1 MTKKTA
7 LIFVVICCNFLLLHA
22 NSLNV
27 KDSTAYS
34 QLTITSPFPR
44 VDPVLARLDSLT
56 HFTFSKNNLYFEGI
70 ATNIPTYDPGYSEA
84 VIKKKLEQIP
94 AVFPMTYNSDVKT
107 YINYFTLVKRGYT
120 SRMLGLCEVYFPM
133 FEEYLDK
140 KQLPT
145 ELKYLPIIESAFNPV
160 AQSRVGATGMWQI
173 MYKTGRMLGLNMN
186 SYIDERMDPRLSTEA
201 GINYLEQLFNIYG
214 DWQLALAAYN
224 AGPGNVNKAIANA
237 GGVKN
242 FWAIKR
248 FLPQETQNYVPS
260 FIGVV
265 YAMTYANEY
274 KIPATRPIYNPTMM
288 DTVIIFDK
296 VSLQHISNTIGID
309 KAELSFLNPSL
320 KIGII
325 PPSEN
330 GFALRLPLGYITRFE
345 TNRSNILNDPSMLVI
360 EPVIAENTE
369 PVWETITKTITHVVR
384 SGESLSSIAHKYGI
398 SLTDLK
404 KWNHLKSN
412 TLNKGQKLSI
422 KTTTRERVAVNAP
435 TTTYTSPTSTNETKV
450 ITTPS
455 TYSSTPAT
463 TKTIEVWETVPTT
476 KYHYV
481 KSGENLSTIA
491 DKYNVTV
498 TQIKSWNKLSS
509 TKIMKGQK
517 LAIKTTVKKKVY
529 KTVPITTP
537 SNSSLNTPTNNST
550 NSTEIKQEEIII
562 PESSANLPIT
572 GIKYALHT
580 VISGETL
587 QSISKDYDNA
597 SIEGIQKLNN
607 LTGTELKVGTTL
619 RIPLQ

>member
-1 MTKKTA
+1 MTQK
-7 LIFVVICCNFLLLHA
+7 LIFILIAICSIYRPLQASNE
-22 NSLNV
+22 NV

-34 QLTITSPFPR
+34 QLIISSPFPR
-44 VDPVLARLDSLT
+44 VDPILVKLDSLT
-56 HFTFSKNNLYFEGI
+56 HFTFSKENQYFEGVT
-70 ATNIPTYDPGYSEA
+70 TNIPTYDPAYSDA
-84 VIKKKLEQIP
+84 IIKKKLEQIP

-107 YINYFTLVKRGYT
+107 YINYFTQVKRGYT
-120 SRMLGLCEVYFPM
+120 SRMLGLCEIYFPM

-173 MYKTGRMLGLNMN
+173 MYKTARMLGLNMN
-186 SYIDERMDPRLSTEA
+186 SYIDDRMDPRLSTEA

-274 KIPATRPIYNPTMM
+274 KIPATRPIFNPTMM
-288 DTVIIFDK
+288 DTVIIYDK
-296 VSLQHISNTIGID
+296 VSLQHITNTIGIS
-309 KAELSFLNPSL
+309 KEELTFLNPSL
-320 KIGII
+320 KMGII

-330 GFALRLPLGYITRFE
+330 GFALRLPLGYISRFE
-345 TNRSNILNDPSMLVI
+345 SNRSIILNDPSMISVDPI
-360 EPVIAENTE
+360 VVETTA
-369 PVWETITKTITHVVR
+369 PVWESVTKTITHVVR
-384 SGESLSSIAHKYGI
+384 SGESLSSIAQKYAI
-398 SLTDLK
+398 SLSDLK
-404 KWNHLKSN
+404 KWNHLKSS
-412 TLNKGQKLSI
+412 TISKGQKLSI
-422 KTTTRERVAVNAP
+422 RMTTREKVAVSPSLSSTTSTTSTNVTKPAITNTP
-435 TTTYTSPTSTNETKV
+435 TTTTSN
-450 ITTPS
+450 
-455 TYSSTPAT
+455 
-463 TKTIEVWETVPTT
+463 TKTIEVWETVPST

-481 KSGENLSTIA
+481 KSGENLSQIA

-498 TQIKSWNKLSS
+498 NQIKSWNKLSS

-517 LAIKTTVKKKVY
+517 LAIKTTTKRKVL
-529 KTVPITTP
+529 KTVPVTT
-537 SNSSLNTPTNNST
+537 TETST
-550 NSTEIKQEEIII
+550 VTTTTTTVQTSET
-562 PESSANLPIT
+562 NLPQT

-580 VISGETL
+580 VLPGETITTIAK
-587 QSISKDYDNA
+587 QYDGT
-597 SIEGIQKLNN
+597 SVEGIQKLNEIN
-607 LTGTELKVGTTL
+607 GLEVKVGTTL
-619 RIPLQ
+619 KIPLQ

>member
-1 MTKKTA
+1 MTQK
-7 LIFVVICCNFLLLHA
+7 LIFILIAICSIYRPLQASNE
-22 NSLNV
+22 NV

-34 QLTITSPFPR
+34 QLTISSPFPR
-44 VDPVLARLDSLT
+44 VDPILVKLDSLT
-56 HFTFSKNNLYFEGI
+56 HFTFSKENQYFEGVT
-70 ATNIPTYDPGYSEA
+70 TNIPTYDPAYSDA
-84 VIKKKLEQIP
+84 IIKKKLEQIP

-107 YINYFTLVKRGYT
+107 YINYFTQVKRGYT
-120 SRMLGLCEVYFPM
+120 SRMLGLCEIYFPM

-173 MYKTGRMLGLNMN
+173 MYKTARMLGLNMN
-186 SYIDERMDPRLSTEA
+186 SYIDDRMDPRLSTEA

-274 KIPATRPIYNPTMM
+274 KIPATRPIFNPTMM
-288 DTVIIFDK
+288 DTVIIYDK
-296 VSLQHISNTIGID
+296 VSLQHITNTIGIS
-309 KAELSFLNPSL
+309 KEELSFLNPSL
-320 KIGII
+320 KMGII

-330 GFALRLPLGYITRFE
+330 GFALRLPLGYISRFE
-345 TNRSNILNDPSMLVI
+345 SNRSIILNDPSMISVDPI
-360 EPVIAENTE
+360 VVETTA
-369 PVWETITKTITHVVR
+369 PVWESVTKTITHVVR
-384 SGESLSSIAHKYGI
+384 SGESLSSIAQKYAI
-398 SLTDLK
+398 SLSDLK
-404 KWNHLKSN
+404 KWNHLKSS
-412 TLNKGQKLSI
+412 TISKGQKLSI
-422 KTTTRERVAVNAP
+422 RMTTREKVAVSPIVSSTTTTSTTTATKAAITNNPTP
-435 TTTYTSPTSTNETKV
+435 TTSN
-450 ITTPS
+450 
-455 TYSSTPAT
+455 
-463 TKTIEVWETVPTT
+463 TKTIEVWETVPST

-481 KSGENLSTIA
+481 KSGENLSQIA

-498 TQIKSWNKLSS
+498 NQIKSWNKLSS

-517 LAIKTTVKKKVY
+517 LAIKTTTKRKVL
-529 KTVPITTP
+529 KTVPVTTTET
-537 SNSSLNTPTNNST
+537 STVPTTTT
-550 NSTEIKQEEIII
+550 NVQTSET
-562 PESSANLPIT
+562 NLPQT

-580 VISGETL
+580 VLPGETITTIAK
-587 QSISKDYDNA
+587 QYDGT
-597 SIEGIQKLNN
+597 SVEGIQKLNEIN
-607 LTGTELKVGTTL
+607 GLEVKVGTTL
-619 RIPLQ
+619 KIPLQ

>member
-1 MTKKTA
+1 MTQK
-7 LIFVVICCNFLLLHA
+7 LIFILIAICSIYRPLQASNE
-22 NSLNV
+22 NV

-34 QLTITSPFPR
+34 QLTISSPFPR
-44 VDPVLARLDSLT
+44 VDPILVKLDSLT
-56 HFTFSKNNLYFEGI
+56 HFTFSKENQYFEGVT
-70 ATNIPTYDPGYSEA
+70 TNIPTYDPAYSDA
-84 VIKKKLEQIP
+84 IIKKKLEQIP

-107 YINYFTLVKRGYT
+107 YINYFTQVKRGYT
-120 SRMLGLCEVYFPM
+120 SRMLGLCEIYFPM

-173 MYKTGRMLGLNMN
+173 MYKTARMLGLNMN
-186 SYIDERMDPRLSTEA
+186 SYIDDRMDPRLSTEA

-274 KIPATRPIYNPTMM
+274 KIPATRPIFNPTMM
-288 DTVIIFDK
+288 DTVIIYDK
-296 VSLQHISNTIGID
+296 VSLQHITNTIGIS
-309 KAELSFLNPSL
+309 KEELTFLNPSL
-320 KIGII
+320 KMGII

-330 GFALRLPLGYITRFE
+330 GFALRLPLGYISRFE
-345 TNRSNILNDPSMLVI
+345 SNRSIILNDPSMISVDPI
-360 EPVIAENTE
+360 VVETTA
-369 PVWETITKTITHVVR
+369 PVWESVTKTITHVVR
-384 SGESLSSIAHKYGI
+384 SGESLSSIAQKYAI
-398 SLTDLK
+398 SLSDLK
-404 KWNHLKSN
+404 KWNHLKSS
-412 TLNKGQKLSI
+412 TISKGQKLSI
-422 KTTTRERVAVNAP
+422 RMTTREKVAVSPSVSSTTSTTSTNVTKPAITNTP
-435 TTTYTSPTSTNETKV
+435 TTTTSN
-450 ITTPS
+450 
-455 TYSSTPAT
+455 
-463 TKTIEVWETVPTT
+463 TKTIEVWETVPST

-481 KSGENLSTIA
+481 KSGENLSQIA

-498 TQIKSWNKLSS
+498 NQIKSWNKLSS

-517 LAIKTTVKKKVY
+517 LAIKTTTKRKVL
-529 KTVPITTP
+529 KTVPVTT
-537 SNSSLNTPTNNST
+537 TETST
-550 NSTEIKQEEIII
+550 VTTTTTTVQTSET
-562 PESSANLPIT
+562 NLPQT

-580 VISGETL
+580 VLPGETITTIAK
-587 QSISKDYDNA
+587 QYDGT
-597 SIEGIQKLNN
+597 SVEGIQKLNEIN
-607 LTGTELKVGTTL
+607 GLEVKVGTTL
-619 RIPLQ
+619 KIPLQ

>member
-1 MTKKTA
+1 MA
-7 LIFVVICCNFLLLHA
+7 RHILYLFMLLLSSFF
-22 NSLNV
+22 SLQASTAIV

-34 QLTITSPFPR
+34 QLSISSPFPR
-44 VDPVLARLDSLT
+44 VDPILVRLDSLT
-56 HFTFSKNNLYFEGI
+56 HFAFSKNNLYFEGM
-70 ATNIPTYDPGYSEA
+70 AVNIPAYDPAYSEA
-84 VIKKKLEQIP
+84 TIKKKLEQIP

-107 YINYFTLVKRGYT
+107 YINYFTQVKRGYT

-274 KIPATRPIYNPTMM
+274 KIPATKPIYNPTMM

-309 KAELSFLNPSL
+309 KAELTFLNPSL

-330 GFALRLPLGYITRFE
+330 GFALRLPLGYISRFE
-345 TNRSNILNDPSMLVI
+345 SNRYTILNDPSMLVV
-360 EPVIAENTE
+360 EPIISETTE
-369 PVWETITKTITHVVR
+369 PVWETVSKTITHVVR
-384 SGESLSSIAHKYGI
+384 SGESLSSIAKKYAI

-404 KWNHLKSN
+404 KWNHLKSS
-412 TLNKGQKLSI
+412 TVNKGQKLSI
-422 KTTTRERVAVNAP
+422 KTTTRQKVVLPPGMNSNTA
-435 TTTYTSPTSTNETKV
+435 TTT
-450 ITTPS
+450 IPS
-455 TYSSTPAT
+455 TTNSTENKTTSSTSSAISNPAN
-463 TKTIEVWETVPTT
+463 TKTIEVWESVPTT

-481 KSGENLSTIA
+481 KSGENLSQIA
-491 DKYNVTV
+491 EKYNVTV
-498 TQIKSWNKLSS
+498 NQVKSWNKLSS

-529 KTVPITTP
+529 KVVPITASTT
-537 SNSSLNTPTNNST
+537 STVST
-550 NSTEIKQEEIII
+550 NSSGSNAVSEGKDD
-562 PESSANLPIT
+562 NLPIT
-572 GIKYALHT
+572 GVKYALHT
-580 VISGETL
+580 VLPGETL
-587 QSISKDYDNA
+587 GTIIKAYDGA
-597 SIEGIQKLNN
+597 TIEGVQKYNN
-607 LTGTELKVGTTL
+607 ISGTDIKVGSIL
-619 RIPLQ
+619 KIPLQ